1 MVYKLWHKTLFATAL
16 ALSLAAVPAGAVT
29 CSGTGCTGQDPDSTG
44 CIDDGIWITA
54 SSLLYNGSAIAH
66 VQLMWSP
73 TCETV
78 WSRLSTYNDPAA
90 TSAAH
95 WSWLSNGSINFSTVS
110 SSGVPSAP
118 ADPSDYDD
126 YDEVYDISTSRHL
139 DSKMY
144 HYSETRVTNGVKAC
158 ARITGLVT
166 DKCTVLV
173 DPDDLLP

>member
-29 CSGTGCTGQDPDSTG
+29 CSGTGCTGQEPDSTG

-54 SSLLYNGSAIAH
+54 SSLSSGGSVIAH

-78 WSRLSTYNDPAA
+78 WSRLSTYAEESP
-90 TSAAH
+90 AH
-95 WSWLSNGSINFSTVS
+95 WSWLSNGSISFATVS
-110 SSGVPSAP
+110 TSGTPTAP
-118 ADPSDYDD
+118 GSPYDSTDYDD
-126 YDEVYDISTSRHL
+126 YDEVYDITTVRHL